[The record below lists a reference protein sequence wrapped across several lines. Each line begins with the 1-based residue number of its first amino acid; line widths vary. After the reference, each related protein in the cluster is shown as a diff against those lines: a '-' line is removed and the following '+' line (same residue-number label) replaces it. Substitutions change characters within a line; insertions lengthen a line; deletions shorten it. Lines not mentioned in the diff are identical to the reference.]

1 MAKSI
6 SRMRDIF
13 DRPMVVIVNEA
24 LVENAFA
31 GQNPIGRTIFCNL
44 VGSAPLTIVGV
55 VGAARQRHQSM
66 APASE
71 CYLPYRQHAYNNA
84 TLNVVIRTT
93 GEPTALAGTARR
105 VAAEVSP
112 DVPVSFTTMEETVA
126 RWVEAP
132 TFRALLF
139 GLLAGLAVCL
149 AMAGVYGVMAYS
161 VEQRSNEI
169 GLRMALGASKGSVLR
184 VVLKQGLVLAAIGL
198 ALGLAGAAAATQLMT
213 SVLFEVRPLDLQVF
227 LGVGLL
233 LLAVTLLAVCLPARR
248 AAVVNPMD
256 VLKA

>member
-1 MAKSI
+1 
-6 SRMRDIF
+6 
-13 DRPMVVIVNEA
+13 MVVIVNEA
-24 LVENAFA
+24 LVENAFP

-44 VGSAPLTIVGV
+44 TGNAAKTIVGV
-55 VGAARQRHQSM
+55 VGAAHQRNGSQ

-71 CYLPYRQHAYNNA
+71 CYLPYRQHAYNNS

-93 GEPTALAGTARR
+93 GEPAALAGTVRR

-126 RWVEAP
+126 GWVEAP
-132 TFRALLF
+132 TFRTLLF

-149 AMAGVYGVMAYS
+149 AMAGVYGVMTYS

-184 VVLKQGLVLAAIGL
+184 LVLRQGLVLTAVGL
-198 ALGLAGAAAATQLMT
+198 MLGLAGAAAATQLMT
-213 SVLFEVRPLDLQVF
+213 SVLFEVQPLDVQVF

-233 LLAVTLLAVCLPARR
+233 LLAVALLAGYLPARR
-248 AAVVNPMD
+248 AAVVNPVD
-256 VLKA
+256 VLKVN